1 MNGLLVFNKPEG
13 ITSSKVLNRVK
24 KLLNIK
30 KAGHTGTLDPFA
42 TGVLPICLNEA
53 TKVISYLRED
63 VKEYTG
69 TIELGI
75 TTDTLDKTGKILSK
89 NKVGK
94 IKESDILDC
103 FCRYKGNIKQLPP
116 MYSAVKKNG
125 VRLYRLA
132 RKGMVVERNPRDVKI
147 EELKLLDYKLPHI
160 DFYIRCSKGTYIR
173 SLSYDIANDL
183 GCGGHLK
190 LLNRVSSGQFSIDE
204 SYTFEDIKSSNYKII
219 ELNNLLSHIKS
230 IDVNDRVSDIVRNG
244 KKLIK
249 QYFESVSFPIFNKF
263 DTLAVKNNN
272 NLIAIT
278 EARMSSGEIEEAD
291 DSSVILKINRVINI
305 N

>member
-1 MNGLLVFNKPEG
+1 MNGILILNKPEG
-13 ITSSKVLNRVK
+13 ITSSKILNRIK

-53 TKVISYLRED
+53 TKVVSYLRED

-69 TIELGI
+69 TIKLGI
-75 TTDTLDKTGKILSK
+75 STDTLDKTGKIIQK

-103 FCRYKGNIKQLPP
+103 FCKYKGNIKQIPP
-116 MYSAVKKNG
+116 MYSAVKKDG
-125 VRLYRLA
+125 VRLYSLA
-132 RKGMVVERNPRDVKI
+132 RKGMVVDRNFKDVRI
-147 EELKLLDYKLPHI
+147 EKLELLDFELPYI
-160 DFYIRCSKGTYIR
+160 NFYVKCSKGTYIR
-173 SLSYDIANDL
+173 SLSNDIGNEL

-190 LLNRVSSGQFSIDE
+190 LLKRISSGQFSIDD
-204 SYTFEDIKSSNYKII
+204 SYTFEDIESSNYKII
-219 ELNNLLSHIKS
+219 ELNNLLNHVNS
-230 IDVNDRVSDIVRNG
+230 IDVNDMLAEIIRDG

-249 QYFESVSFPIFNKF
+249 EYFVNVSFQNFKKYETI
-263 DTLAVKNNN
+263 AVKNNN
-272 NLIAIT
+272 NLIALT
-278 EARMSSGEIEEAD
+278 ETKISFSEFEEAD
-291 DSSVILKINRVINI
+291 DSDVILRILRVINI